1 MARML
6 ETPLCALSSPPADSK
21 VILTHQGY
29 QLGLDSRLM
38 AEMLNPQVGSPPNES
53 LDNNLLFLQLAYCG
67 TSFILTI
74 DIE

>member
-1 MARML
+1 MSAQW
-6 ETPLCALSSPPADSK
+6 PANLKRDDSR

-29 QLGLDSRLM
+29 QLGLDSMLM
-38 AEMLNPQVGSPPNES
+38 AEMLNPQVETSPNES

-67 TSFILTI
+67 ISFFLTS